1 MVRAGVPQ
9 TVAMAISGHKTI
21 SVFQRYDI
29 GNEADLLEASNRVAA
44 YRKTAGGRKPLR
56 FPLRSFSRRFAFP
69 ASLGYSVIAGWSS
82 LVARRAPD
90 PNVVSSNL
98 TTPT

>member
-1 MVRAGVPQ
+1 MKQRKYVGRLFHDFRRVAIRAMVRAGVPQ

-44 YRKTAGGRKPLR
+44 YRKTAGG
-56 FPLRSFSRRFAFP
+56 
-69 ASLGYSVIAGWSS
+69 
-82 LVARRAPD
+82 
-90 PNVVSSNL
+90 
-98 TTPT
+98 